1 MGVSEVE
8 DLSDNEREEQLR
20 RWWGENWLWIV
31 GGIALG
37 MALLWGWQ
45 FWQRSRLEQAQQDD
59 AAYMAVITLLD
70 QRKFDDAAAQA
81 KALRDRHPT
90 SPYSDQAELALAR
103 AAVEARKL
111 DDAAQ
116 HLRVV
121 MDGSK
126 DAELRTVAR
135 TRLARVLIEQGK
147 FDDAI
152 ALLDLK
158 DANSFAALYHDLRGD
173 AYAAKGDATAARR
186 EYGEALSPQFAESGV
201 DHAYVELKRDA
212 LPAASASSGVAG
224 NPPAAPAG
232 TPPAAAAPGA
242 TGQ

>member
-1 MGVSEVE
+1 ME

-59 AAYMAVITLLD
+59 AAYMAVINLLD

-147 FDDAI
+147 FDDAV
-152 ALLDLK
+152 ALLDLQ
-158 DANSFAALYHDLRGD
+158 DANSFAALYHELRGD
-173 AYAAKGDATAARR
+173 AYAAKGDAAAARR
-186 EYGEALSPQFAESGV
+186 EYDAALSPQYAESGV
-201 DHAYVELKRDA
+201 DRAYVELKRDA
-212 LPAASASSGVAG
+212 LPAGASPA
-224 NPPAAPAG
+224 PAAPASA
-232 TPPAAAAPGA
+232 TPATAAPGA